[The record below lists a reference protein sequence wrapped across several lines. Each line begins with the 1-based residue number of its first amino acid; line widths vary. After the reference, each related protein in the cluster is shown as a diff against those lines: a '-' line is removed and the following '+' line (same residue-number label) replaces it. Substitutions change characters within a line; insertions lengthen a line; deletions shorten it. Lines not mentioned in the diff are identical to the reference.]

1 MSKLVL
7 IGGGGHC
14 RACIDVIEQE
24 DKYSIIGILDSRE
37 NRETKILDYDFIGD
51 DSDIPRLVT
60 ENCYFLITV
69 GQIYSAEVRVH
80 LYNLIKN
87 HNGHLATVISPRAY
101 VAKSATVG
109 AGTIIMHDALINSN
123 AQVGENC
130 IVNTKALVEHDCSIE
145 SHCHIS
151 TSAVLN
157 GSCTVGEKTFF
168 GSNAVSPQGVLIN
181 QESFIKAGICYNMA
195 NQNNKKIALLT
206 TLYPLDTQIV
216 IDFFNSLSAQSEAN
230 FDIIVLNDGFSD
242 FKSIKQHFPKLRI
255 IELPSERNI
264 AKNRESLIK
273 FAKKEGYEIAIFSD
287 IDDTFS
293 TNRVEISIKE
303 LAVSDIVVNDL
314 TSIKGDTLVNR
325 NVYSKRLTD
334 GQFVDSN
341 FILDK
346 NIFGLSNTAINM
358 NIVDYKSVSFPKDL
372 IAVDWYFF
380 SSLLMRGARAKF
392 ISNVV
397 TFYRQHDSNTV
408 GLAGFSADKIKKI
421 LKVKKIHYERMSEFF
436 PIFKLLSDELNV
448 KSKLILDEKYFDVF
462 LSSCT
467 KNIHSPLWWELED
480 FKDLE

>member
-1 MSKLVL
+1 MNKLVL

-24 DKYSIIGILDSRE
+24 GKYSIIGILDSSK
-37 NRETKILDYDFIGD
+37 NKGAKILGYEVIGD
-51 DSDIPRLVT
+51 DSDIPHFVT
-60 ENCYFLITV
+60 ENCDFLITV
-69 GQIYSAEVRVH
+69 GQITSAEVRVH

-87 HNGHLATVISPRAY
+87 YNGHLATVISPRAY
-101 VAKSATVG
+101 IAKSATVG

-123 AQVGENC
+123 AKIGENC
-130 IVNTKALVEHDCSIE
+130 IVNTKALVEHDCLIE

-151 TSAVLN
+151 TSAALN
-157 GSCTVGEKTFF
+157 GDCKVGEKTFF
-168 GSNAVSPQGVLIN
+168 GSNAVSPQGALIN
-181 QESFIKAGICYNMA
+181 PKSFIKAGSCYNMA
-195 NQNNKKIALLT
+195 NQIHKKVALLT
-206 TLYPLDTQIV
+206 TLYPLEAQIV
-216 IDFFNSLSAQSEAN
+216 IDFFSSVSSQSEKN

-242 FKSIKQHFPKLRI
+242 FKSIKQLFSKLRI

-273 FAKKEGYEIAIFSD
+273 YAKKDGYEIAIFAD

-293 TNRVEISIKE
+293 TNRVEVSIKE
-303 LAVSDIVVNDL
+303 LAFNDIVVNDL
-314 TSIKGDTLVNR
+314 TSIKGDTLLNQ
-325 NVYSKRLTD
+325 NVYSERLSH
-334 GQFVDSN
+334 GQFIDSS

-358 NIVDYKSVSFPKDL
+358 NVVDYNSISFPKDL

-380 SSLLMRGARAKF
+380 SSLLLMGARAKF

-408 GLAGFSADKIKKI
+408 GLAGFTADKIRNI
-421 LKVKKIHYERMSEFF
+421 LRVKKIHYERMSESF
-436 PIFKLLSDELNV
+436 PIFKLLADELNV

-462 LSSCT
+462 LNSCT

-480 FKDLE
+480 FKDL